1 MLSRVELHHM
11 WNCLKSTTLSS
22 GVFLTQVG
30 VVVTPSHVQF
40 EACQCCQWLTTGLLK
55 QSACC
60 ALQVMQYA
68 DRALMEGLKG
78 RCAMLLHPHVTQDS
92 ALLLLQQA
100 LAMDSDRCTSAHIML
115 HCLSNVQKS
124 LVRQNGVL
132 EGLPA

>member
-1 MLSRVELHHM
+1 MCTAHDGEL
-11 WNCLKSTTLSS
+11 
-22 GVFLTQVG
+22 LTQVG
-30 VVVTPSHVQF
+30 VVVTSGHVQF
-40 EACQCCQWLTTGLLK
+40 EACHCCHRLTTGLLK

-100 LAMDSDRCTSAHIML
+100 LAMDSDRCTSAHHFAPFFKCKETL
-115 HCLSNVQKS
+115 GSPGCRSGRAVCLR
-124 LVRQNGVL
+124 L
-132 EGLPA
+132 

>member
-1 MLSRVELHHM
+1 MLPL
-11 WNCLKSTTLSS
+11 LTLAHRRSA
-22 GVFLTQVG
+22 Q
-30 VVVTPSHVQF
+30 
-40 EACQCCQWLTTGLLK
+40 

-100 LAMDSDRCTSAHIML
+100 LAMDSDRCTSAHHVAL
-115 HCLSNVQKS
+115 FTKCKETLVSPGSHSGRAVCLR
-124 LVRQNGVL
+124 L
-132 EGLPA
+132 

>member
-1 MLSRVELHHM
+1 MLPL
-11 WNCLKSTTLSS
+11 LTLAHRRSA
-22 GVFLTQVG
+22 Q
-30 VVVTPSHVQF
+30 
-40 EACQCCQWLTTGLLK
+40 

-100 LAMDSDRCTSAHIML
+100 LAMDSDRCTSARH
-115 HCLSNVQKS
+115 V
-124 LVRQNGVL
+124 VL
-132 EGLPA
+132 FAKCKGHLFHQEAILKGQSA